1 MARSKIEPGSHGE
14 ITFQNLPDGRVRGTL
29 RYRRIDGGYGKV
41 RVRANSTAAARR
53 SLLSSVEEQKQA
65 PLGRL
70 DELTPDSSFLTLAR
84 EFMDHV
90 EFTGDQRDTTRHENR
105 RLIEKKIAPYMGA
118 LAIREIKASTV
129 LRVYKAIHKETPS
142 TARNVKALV
151 SQICSYAVMNDLMV
165 ANPARE
171 VKRVKQQP
179 KPIYAPAPLELDE
192 LRGIIRDYQCRT
204 DRKGPRPSDLLGD
217 VVDLILATGARVGE
231 AVGLKWEYVDMD
243 SPKPTITIA
252 GKVVDSKGQPKHWEN
267 YLKSE
272 SGWRRITIP
281 PELLPML
288 RRRKLTSGGNEFVF
302 HTRTGAPNGT
312 QDVHRAF
319 RSVRAWADIG
329 DELVP
334 HALRK
339 SAVTTVSDALGLE
352 AAARFA
358 GHKRSRVTEQYY
370 AKRAVDAPDTSEVL
384 GQLQGD
390 PRMPARVVEVDKERW
405 GRREAG
411 S

>member
-1 MARSKIEPGSHGE
+1 MARIKLAPGSHGE
-14 ITFQNLPDGRVRGTL
+14 ITYQGLADGRVRGTL
-29 RYRRIDGGYGKV
+29 RFRRLDGSYGKL
-41 RVRANSTAAARR
+41 RTRAGSNAAARR
-53 SLLSSVEEQKQA
+53 KLMASIEEQYS
-65 PLGRL
+65 PLGQFG
-70 DELTPDSSFLTLAR
+70 DLTAGSSFLALAR
-84 EFMDHV
+84 EFMDYV
-90 EFTGDQRDTTRHENR
+90 EFTQEQRDTTRHENR
-105 RLIEKKIAPYMGA
+105 RLVEKQIAPRMGD
-118 LAIREIKASTV
+118 LAIREVKASTV
-129 LRVYKAIHKETPS
+129 LRVYKAIHSKTPS
-142 TARNVKALV
+142 TARNVKALI

-179 KPIYAPAPLELDE
+179 KPIYAPEPMELEE
-192 LRGIIRDYQCRT
+192 LRGIIRSYQ
-204 DRKGPRPSDLLGD
+204 DRPDRMGPRPSDLLGD

-243 SPKPTITIA
+243 SAKPTITIA

-281 PELLPML
+281 AELLPML
-288 RRRKLTSGGNEFVF
+288 RRRKLASGGNAFVF

-312 QDVHRAF
+312 QDVHRAL
-319 RSVRAWADIG
+319 RSVRAWADID

-339 SAVTTVSDALGLE
+339 SAVTAVSDALGLE

-370 AKRAVDAPDTSEVL
+370 AKRAIDAPDTSDVL
-384 GQLQGD
+384 GKLQGG
-390 PRMPARVVEVDKERW
+390 PKEPAPVAAMGEV
-405 GRREAG
+405 RRR
-411 S
+411 SR